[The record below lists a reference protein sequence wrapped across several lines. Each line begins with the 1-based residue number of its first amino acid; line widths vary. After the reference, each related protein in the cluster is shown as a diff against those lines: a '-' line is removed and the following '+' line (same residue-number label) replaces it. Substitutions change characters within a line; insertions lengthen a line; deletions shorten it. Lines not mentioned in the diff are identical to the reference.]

1 MVGNYVKLT
10 KNKDRL
16 NHFITKK
23 LTGSYL
29 N

>member
-10 KNKDRL
+10 KNKDMP
-16 NHFITKK
+16 NHFVTKF
-23 LTGSYL
+23 LTGSNL